1 MHGDAD
7 EDVGDEVAD
16 PGLPHLDDDVVHVS
30 LLHVLVDVGEGAHVQ
45 RGVGQHGVHPRHAED
60 GERDVEAAHHH
71 HVPVVGCSFHLRSFT
86 KWRLSPNWSHFGKY
100 ST

>member
-45 RGVGQHGVHPRHAED
+45 RGVGQHRVHPRHAED
-60 GERDVEAAHHH
+60 GERDVEATHHH
-71 HVPVVGCSFHLRSFT
+71 HVPVVGGALGDR
-86 KWRLSPNWSHFGKY
+86 
-100 ST
+100 

>member
-45 RGVGQHGVHPRHAED
+45 RGVGQHRVHPGKAEQ
-60 GERDVEAAHHH
+60 GEENVQAANLAEYT
-71 HVPVVGCSFHLRSFT
+71 F
-86 KWRLSPNWSHFGKY
+86 
-100 ST
+100 